1 MPGVYL
7 EYIKAGKFVVPVE
20 LTFQTETVQVQ
31 DDIRGLV
38 NTSKWIEKHN
48 WKEIKAMLK
57 PAVEACLK
65 YNETPLD
72 NIPKSHHISY
82 GENVSL
88 GYLIVANKL
97 STPFLSVLDTKKNC
111 WTDDEDDDD
120 ELLGINKEARME
132 DHGAAFTEFMPTK
145 TAIRVCVVRKS
156 VVSIDDARRIRK
168 ELGVRSEEIRNY
180 FPSTSHL
187 PNEPGPSSLA
197 LNQFSE
203 NNPQDN
209 HQPSN
214 RPGNV
219 GNDQSSDSEAENIPR
234 TFGDPDE
241 IRDAARIYTHVI
253 NRDIDSGEDP
263 DDDLSLP
270 DIEPNPPKKK
280 KGARSRKKSAS
291 FSPSKSKRLTHNNI
305 LAVSQEGQANF
316 SEEDT
321 SYKGVKNQKGSAL

>member
-1 MPGVYL
+1 LKTEIMPGVYL

-31 DDIRGLV
+31 EDIRGLV

-65 YNETPLD
+65 YNETPLE
-72 NIPKSHHISY
+72 NIPKSAKSHQISY

-88 GYLIVANKL
+88 GYLIVSNKL

-120 ELLGINKEARME
+120 ELLGINKETRME
-132 DHGAAFTEFMPTK
+132 DHGAEYTEFMPTK

-168 ELGVRSEEIRNY
+168 ELGVRPEEIRNY
-180 FPSTSHL
+180 FSSASHH

-197 LNQFSE
+197 LNPFNE
-203 NNPQDN
+203 
-209 HQPSN
+209 
-214 RPGNV
+214 
-219 GNDQSSDSEAENIPR
+219 
-234 TFGDPDE
+234 
-241 IRDAARIYTHVI
+241 
-253 NRDIDSGEDP
+253 
-263 DDDLSLP
+263 
-270 DIEPNPPKKK
+270 K
-280 KGARSRKKSAS
+280 
-291 FSPSKSKRLTHNNI
+291 
-305 LAVSQEGQANF
+305 
-316 SEEDT
+316 
-321 SYKGVKNQKGSAL
+321 